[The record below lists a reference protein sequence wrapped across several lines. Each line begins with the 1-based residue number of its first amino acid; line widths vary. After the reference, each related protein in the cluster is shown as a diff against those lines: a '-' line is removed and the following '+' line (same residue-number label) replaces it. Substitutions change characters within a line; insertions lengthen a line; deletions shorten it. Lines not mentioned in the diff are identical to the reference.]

1 MVKQRHLICGA
12 AGRAATIFTTTS
24 NPDLCGVEV
33 ARDVGVGDVL
43 AVDQLAQQEAIG
55 VREVPCLKHL
65 HGPHGNGLVG
75 YI

>member
-1 MVKQRHLICGA
+1 MALNLWSSWQSCYHLHH
-12 AGRAATIFTTTS
+12 

>member
-1 MVKQRHLICGA
+1 MDQWHKICGA
-12 AGRAATIFTTTS
+12 ADRAITFTITS

-65 HGPHGNGLVG
+65 HGPHGN
-75 YI
+75 